1 MLKNFWTKGNKENKL
16 WYLGQKKNYT
26 TTRHNTTQHNTTQHN
41 TTQHNTLGTGI
52 DETDL
57 IPSGQYN
64 RVIQHN
70 TTQHNTTQHNTT
82 LNLR

>member
-41 TTQHNTLGTGI
+41 TTQHNTESQI
-52 DETDL
+52 NK
-57 IPSGQYN
+57 IIWFAKFNKKS
-64 RVIQHN
+64 
-70 TTQHNTTQHNTT
+70 
-82 LNLR
+82 